1 LFDRYTRS
9 EKALVA
15 PLAEMDVQGVST
27 RKIKAITEELC
38 AHSFSPSTIS
48 GINKRLDAAL
58 ERFANRRLEED
69 YPYLILDARDER
81 GRLRVIVRRA
91 VLIAIGIN

>member
-1 LFDRYTRS
+1 
-9 EKALVA
+9 VA

-48 GINKRLDAAL
+48 GISRRLDAAL

-69 YPYLILDARDER
+69 YPYLILDARDEC
-81 GRLRVIVRRA
+81 GSLGVIVRRA